1 MPKSLPSVAIFNS
14 SEDTIGVLKLA
25 LEEEGFSVASGHVA
39 DIKKGAVDVLD
50 FVAQHEPDVI
60 VFDVALPYEENWTFL
75 RLLQSSESL
84 RGVGW
89 VITTTHGA
97 RLRELVGEVGQ
108 VFEVVGKPYDLHQ
121 IVGAVKSA
129 LPQGAQG
136 EGR

>member
-25 LEEEGFSVASGHVA
+25 LEEEGFAVASGHVA
-39 DIKKGAVDVLD
+39 DIKKGAVDVLA

-84 RGVGW
+84 KGVGW
-89 VITTTHGA
+89 VITTTHSA
-97 RLRELVGEVGQ
+97 RLRELVGEVGE

-121 IVGAVKSA
+121 IVGAVKAA

-136 EGR
+136 DGR